1 MNRSRFYRDPAWSAL
16 MEAICPKRS
25 AAFSPNLR
33 KWLLAYGR
41 PGDAVYRLR
50 PGQHS
55 SRYGG
60 GEGAL
65 FIGQPFNGYAGD
77 QDFSGILLMSVL
89 CNGPGAKRCC
99 LPGAMRVLDVVE
111 DFWSRYREVGRCAI
125 DPGHQVQFRDD
136 GRYRRVNDEEV
147 CCWCDAVV
155 KGLSAPAA

>member
-1 MNRSRFYRDPAWSAL
+1 
-16 MEAICPKRS
+16 MEAIRPKRS

-41 PGDAVYRLR
+41 PGDAVYRLRPGQR

-99 LPGAMRVLDVVE
+99 LPGAMRDLEVVE
-111 DFWSRYREVGRCAI
+111 DFWLRYREVGRCAI
-125 DPGHQVQFRDD
+125 DPEHQVLFRDG
-136 GRYRRVNDEEV
+136 GRYRHVGDEAV

-155 KGLSAPAA
+155 IGRSAPAA